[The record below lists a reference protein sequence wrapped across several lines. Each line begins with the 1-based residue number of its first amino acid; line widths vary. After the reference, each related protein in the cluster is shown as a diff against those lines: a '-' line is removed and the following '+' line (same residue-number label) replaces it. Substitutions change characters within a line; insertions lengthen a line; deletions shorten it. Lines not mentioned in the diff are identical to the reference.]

1 MLKGHKIILFGAG
14 ESGLLT
20 KRALDC
26 VANLKYNIIAFIDE
40 SPNLHGTS
48 IENIPVYDIAK
59 LPELLNSNDIT
70 NVILSIQ
77 NLLAIKKQYIVD
89 VCLPYNIKVLSV
101 PLFTNWINGE
111 LSFKQIKKIQIE
123 DLLERDPIQLNDEN
137 IKKQLSGK
145 VILVTGSAGSI
156 GSELIRQIIK
166 FNPKKIILFDQSES
180 PLYDMDV
187 SLSSNTVD
195 HEPVIGD
202 IRNVDRLNT
211 IFEKYK
217 PQIVFHAAAY
227 KHVPLMESNVYEA
240 VLTNVIGTKNVA
252 DLSLRHNVEKFV
264 MISTDKA
271 VNPANIM
278 GATKR
283 IAELYIQLNKETSTK
298 FIITRFGN
306 VLGSNGSVVPLF
318 KKQIES
324 GGPVTVTHPEIT
336 RFFMTIPEACQLVLE
351 AGSIGNGGEVFMF
364 DMGKPVKILDLAKK
378 MIKLSGLILDKD
390 IHITYTGLRSGEKLF
405 EEVLMDSENTIP
417 TDNKQIVIAKIQ
429 EIESS
434 FINDFLILR
443 DSLETQNDLLIV
455 KSMKKIVPEFISNNS
470 IYEGLDKK

>member
-1 MLKGHKIILFGAG
+1 MQKSRKIIIFGAG

-26 VANLKYNIIAFIDE
+26 VANLKYDIIAFIDE
-40 SPNLHGTS
+40 SPILHGTK
-48 IENIPVYDIAK
+48 IEGIPVYDITELPK
-59 LPELLNSNDIT
+59 LLTSYDIT

-77 NLLAIKKQYIVD
+77 NLSAVKKQYIVD

-111 LSFKQIKKIQIE
+111 LSLKQIKNIQIE

-137 IKKQLSGK
+137 IKKELSDK
-145 VILVTGSAGSI
+145 TILVTGSAGSI
-156 GSELIRQIIK
+156 GSELVRQIIK

-187 SLSSNTVD
+187 SLASSQVY

-202 IRNVDRLNT
+202 IRNIDRLNT

-227 KHVPLMESNVYEA
+227 KHVPLMENNVYEA
-240 VLTNVIGTKNVA
+240 VLTNVVGTKNVA

-264 MISTDKA
+264 MVSTDKA

-283 IAELYIQLNKETSTK
+283 IAELYIQLIQKISTK

-318 KKQIES
+318 KKQIEA
-324 GGPVTVTHPEIT
+324 GGPVTVTHPDIT

-351 AGSIGNGGEVFMF
+351 AGSIGNGGEIFIF

-378 MIKLSGLILDKD
+378 MIKLSGLILDED
-390 IHITYTGLRSGEKLF
+390 IHITYTGLRPGEKLF
-405 EEVLMDSENTIP
+405 EEVLMNSENTIP
-417 TDNKQIVIAKIQ
+417 TNNKQIVIAKIQ
-429 EIESS
+429 EVDPS
-434 FINDFLILR
+434 FINNFILLL

-455 KSMKKIVPEFISNNS
+455 QNMKKIVPEFISNNS

>member
-1 MLKGHKIILFGAG
+1 ML
-14 ESGLLT
+14 
-20 KRALDC
+20 
-26 VANLKYNIIAFIDE
+26 
-40 SPNLHGTS
+40 
-48 IENIPVYDIAK
+48 
-59 LPELLNSNDIT
+59 
-70 NVILSIQ
+70 Q
-77 NLLAIKKQYIVD
+77 KQVH
-89 VCLPYNIKVLSV
+89 
-101 PLFTNWINGE
+101 
-111 LSFKQIKKIQIE
+111 KQIKKIQIE

>member
-1 MLKGHKIILFGAG
+1 MQLK
-14 ESGLLT
+14 
-20 KRALDC
+20 
-26 VANLKYNIIAFIDE
+26 
-40 SPNLHGTS
+40 
-48 IENIPVYDIAK
+48 
-59 LPELLNSNDIT
+59 ELL
-70 NVILSIQ
+70 
-77 NLLAIKKQYIVD
+77 
-89 VCLPYNIKVLSV
+89 
-101 PLFTNWINGE
+101 
-111 LSFKQIKKIQIE
+111 
-123 DLLERDPIQLNDEN
+123 
-137 IKKQLSGK
+137 
-145 VILVTGSAGSI
+145 
-156 GSELIRQIIK
+156 
-166 FNPKKIILFDQSES
+166 
-180 PLYDMDV
+180 
-187 SLSSNTVD
+187 
-195 HEPVIGD
+195 
-202 IRNVDRLNT
+202 
-211 IFEKYK
+211 
-217 PQIVFHAAAY
+217 
-227 KHVPLMESNVYEA
+227 
-240 VLTNVIGTKNVA
+240 
-252 DLSLRHNVEKFV
+252 
-264 MISTDKA
+264 
-271 VNPANIM
+271 
-278 GATKR
+278 
-283 IAELYIQLNKETSTK
+283 TSTK

>member
-1 MLKGHKIILFGAG
+1 
-14 ESGLLT
+14 
-20 KRALDC
+20 
-26 VANLKYNIIAFIDE
+26 
-40 SPNLHGTS
+40 
-48 IENIPVYDIAK
+48 
-59 LPELLNSNDIT
+59 
-70 NVILSIQ
+70 
-77 NLLAIKKQYIVD
+77 
-89 VCLPYNIKVLSV
+89 
-101 PLFTNWINGE
+101 
-111 LSFKQIKKIQIE
+111 
-123 DLLERDPIQLNDEN
+123 
-137 IKKQLSGK
+137 
-145 VILVTGSAGSI
+145 
-156 GSELIRQIIK
+156 
-166 FNPKKIILFDQSES
+166 
-180 PLYDMDV
+180 MDV

-324 GGPVTVTHPEIT
+324 Y
-336 RFFMTIPEACQLVLE
+336 
-351 AGSIGNGGEVFMF
+351 
-364 DMGKPVKILDLAKK
+364 LD
-378 MIKLSGLILDKD
+378 I
-390 IHITYTGLRSGEKLF
+390 
-405 EEVLMDSENTIP
+405 
-417 TDNKQIVIAKIQ
+417 
-429 EIESS
+429 
-434 FINDFLILR
+434 
-443 DSLETQNDLLIV
+443 
-455 KSMKKIVPEFISNNS
+455 
-470 IYEGLDKK
+470 